1 MEENDQIVFKG
12 IAKDIFKSA
21 KVEIQPNAEFKEDIQ
36 RTMKRHGLEPEPDF
50 IFSVLNLNEII
61 NSRQGIMIIGSTMVG
76 KTNAL
81 KVIEDTYN
89 LQQKQEFNQK
99 KAEFL
104 KRRAKILAEGKV
116 KSSTM
121 ELGLMNS
128 EATEQKEVNSN
139 AVTQEELQM
148 LKATC
153 RSKGVNK
160 FIINPKAQPYAKLN
174 GQTDIET
181 RDFKEGIIS
190 TTMRM
195 AIKQKND
202 KFQWMIFDGEI
213 EIHWI
218 ENLNSVLDDN
228 KKLTLITGE
237 SLPLAEHMR
246 MIFEADN
253 LKSCSPASISRCGI
267 LYMQEKVINCKSI
280 VNHYMRKFPKFL
292 SDLVYQFDQM
302 ANYFLPGILSHFLS
316 EDN

>member
-12 IAKDIFKSA
+12 IAKDIFNSA

-36 RTMKRHGLEPEPDF
+36 RMMKLHGLEPEPDF
-50 IFSVLNLNEII
+50 VFSVLNLNEII

-121 ELGLMNS
+121 DGMMSS

-139 AVTQEELQM
+139 AVTQEELMM

-174 GQTDIET
+174 GQTDMET

-202 KFQWMIFDGEI
+202 KF
-213 EIHWI
+213 
-218 ENLNSVLDDN
+218 
-228 KKLTLITGE
+228 
-237 SLPLAEHMR
+237 
-246 MIFEADN
+246 
-253 LKSCSPASISRCGI
+253 
-267 LYMQEKVINCKSI
+267 
-280 VNHYMRKFPKFL
+280 
-292 SDLVYQFDQM
+292 
-302 ANYFLPGILSHFLS
+302 
-316 EDN
+316 